1 MDILLENELLIFSK
15 SELIDDDIIRC
26 RDAKEFESRYLR
38 KVFDDQI
45 SVIRILDREKENFK
59 ISKPY
64 KDKIDIVNI
73 VTSPE
78 IEMLI
83 ICSEDKYEEFCK
95 VKSKMS
101 PSTFCKQNMPKLKYD
116 KKYETIKAYFS
127 TPEKLV
133 NAIMLYL
140 NLLRYYTLAVFYQ
153 GSVSKIFDNGVYV
166 FKSHT
171 SQIKNSLLQFGRQI
185 STGIRSC

>member
-1 MDILLENELLIFSK
+1 MKKAMKLAKFKACICEGAAERAIMDILLENELLIFSK

-133 NAIMLYL
+133 NAIMLYHQKHQSSGQ
-140 NLLRYYTLAVFYQ
+140 YTLLDLL
-153 GSVSKIFDNGVYV
+153 K
-166 FKSHT
+166 KT
-171 SQIKNSLLQFGRQI
+171 RIK
-185 STGIRSC
+185 